1 MAKLKGTRI
10 GLALGTMLAALYTI
24 RTIALLLFPD
34 FIVNVAN
41 KIVYKMVAINPPV
54 ITIDSFAIGII
65 ALFIGGLVLGVVFSL
80 FYNKVVK

>member
-1 MAKLKGTRI
+1 MANLKPSSV

-41 KIVYKMVAINPPV
+41 KIVYKMIVINPPV

-65 ALFIGGLVLGVVFSL
+65 ALFIGGFVLGTVFSL
-80 FYNKVVK
+80 FYNKVAK

>member
-1 MAKLKGTRI
+1 MAKLKPSSV
-10 GLALGTMLAALYTI
+10 GLSLGTMLAVLYTI

-54 ITIDSFAIGII
+54 ITIDSFVIGII
-65 ALFIGGLVLGVVFSL
+65 ALFIGGFVLGAVFSL
-80 FYNKVVK
+80 VYNKVAK